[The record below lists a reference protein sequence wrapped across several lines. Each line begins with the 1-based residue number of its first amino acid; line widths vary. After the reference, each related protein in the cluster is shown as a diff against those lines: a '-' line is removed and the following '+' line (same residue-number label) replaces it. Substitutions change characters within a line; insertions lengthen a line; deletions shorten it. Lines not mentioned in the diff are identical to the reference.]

1 LDLFD
6 KSPLRRLNEHLS
18 GGLTPGQLGAVLAR
32 AGLGKSTLLV
42 HIGLD
47 ALLRDIPVL
56 HVSLRDQVDH
66 VRSYYDEIF
75 TALMKAKGTKDRA
88 NAMVA
93 AERHRMIHS
102 YLDSGGAD
110 GRAFS
115 VENLRSSLKMLKDV
129 AQFVPQLILVDG
141 LDDRGLDEHGAG
153 LKALAAQAPL
163 WLTVRGRGED
173 PRSIDGWVAEH
184 CVAALRLFPK
194 DRYVGIALHLPA
206 GPAGAAKTVD
216 LDLDL
221 DPTTMLVV
229 SSADEARASAV
240 STPRPT
246 DCMLYS
252 GGANG
257 AEEEFGL
264 CAEKWGVNE
273 VNFTFEGHKQSR
285 TRGRYELSP
294 RELQAGDVSLVY
306 VSKKL
311 HRTYSEGSLIRNVLQ
326 TIWHMVSRSQQVF
339 VIGEVQP
346 DGTVKGGTGWSVEL
360 ARMWNKN
367 LWVYDQGVKHWVKW
381 DGTEFVPGQPI
392 IESIHFT
399 GTGTR
404 YLTDEGRA
412 AIHDLFERSFA
423 RRVDG

>member
-1 LDLFD
+1 MSDLFD
-6 KSPLRRLNEHLS
+6 KSPLRALNVHLS
-18 GGLTPGQLGAVLAR
+18 GAGAHGLVAGQVGAIVAR

-47 ALLRDIPVL
+47 ALLQDVPVL

-75 TALMKAKGTKDRA
+75 TALGKARGTKDRT
-88 NAMVA
+88 NAMVG

-102 YLDSGGAD
+102 YLDK
-110 GRAFS
+110 AFS

-141 LDDRGLDEHGAG
+141 LDERGLAEHGAG
-153 LKALAAQAPL
+153 LIALAAQAPV

-173 PRSIDGWVAEH
+173 SRALEGWVSEH
-184 CVAALRLFPK
+184 CAAALRLFPK
-194 DRYVGIALHLPA
+194 DRFVGIVLHLPGRPDSVGGTA
-206 GPAGAAKTVD
+206 RD
-216 LDLDL
+216 LDLNL

-229 SSADEARASAV
+229 SSSEEAHASAV
-240 STPRPT
+240 AAPRPT
-246 DCMLYS
+246 DCTLYS

-257 AEEEFGL
+257 AEEEFGV
-264 CAEKWGVNE
+264 CAERWGVNE
-273 VNFTFEGHKQSR
+273 VNFTFDGHKQAR
-285 TRGRYELSP
+285 PRGRYELSP

-360 ARMWNKN
+360 ARMWNKT
-367 LWVYDQGVKHWVKW
+367 LWVYDQERKHWVKW
-381 DGTEFVPGQPI
+381 DGSDFVPGQPI
-392 IESIHFT
+392 IESIHFS

-412 AIHDLFERSFA
+412 AIHDLFERSYA
-423 RRVDG
+423 RRLDG